1 MSQNRTTMRR
11 YGLGALGVAVALVGW
26 QLLVTGPLSD
36 KPFATVPEIADALR
50 TYAGEASFWTS
61 LGQTL
66 EVALVGLLLSVVAGL
81 ALGVLIGL
89 SDFACRSLRVVTE
102 FLKPIPPIVVLPL
115 LVLVLGPTPKMG
127 IFLVFFGGVFI
138 LMTQT
143 ANGVADLD
151 PVAAETARS
160 YRLTRRQ
167 RITHLVIPTALPFV
181 ATGVR
186 IAAAAA
192 LVIALV
198 SEIVGGAPGLGKDM
212 VLAQLSGSYDQIYAL
227 VVVFGLLGMLLNG
240 VLGFVE
246 RRVLFWHAS
255 VRTEVPA

>member
-1 MSQNRTTMRR
+1 MNPTIRR
-11 YGLGALGVAVALVGW
+11 YGLGVLGIAVALALW
-26 QLLVTGPLSD
+26 QLLVTGPLAD
-36 KPFATVPEIADALR
+36 KPFATVPAIVRALG
-50 TYAGEASFWTS
+50 TFAGEASFWQS

-66 EVALVGLLLSVVAGL
+66 EVALLGLVFSVIGGL
-81 ALGVLIGL
+81 VLGVLVGL
-89 SDFACRSLRVVTE
+89 SDTAYRSLRLVTE
-102 FLKPIPPIVVLPL
+102 FLKPIPPIVILPL
-115 LVLVLGPTPKMG
+115 LVLVLGPTPRMG

-160 YRLTRRQ
+160 YRLTRSQ
-167 RITHLVIPTALPFV
+167 RVVSLIVPTALPFV

-186 IAAAAA
+186 ITAAAA

-240 VLGFVE
+240 ILGFAE
-246 RRVLFWHAS
+246 RRLLFWHAS

>member
-1 MSQNRTTMRR
+1 MNASIRR
-11 YGLGALGVAVALVGW
+11 YGLGVLGIVVALTVW
-26 QLLVTGPLSD
+26 QLLVTGPLAT
-36 KPFATVPEIADALR
+36 KPFATVPAIGRALR
-50 TYAGEASFWTS
+50 TFAGEASFWQS

-66 EVALVGLLLSVVAGL
+66 EVALLGLLLSVVVGL
-81 ALGVLIGL
+81 ALGVVVGL
-89 SDFACRSLRVVTE
+89 SDTAYRSLRLVTE
-102 FLKPIPPIVVLPL
+102 FLKPIPPIVILPL
-115 LVLVLGPTPKMG
+115 LVLVLGPTPRMG
-127 IFLVFFGGVFI
+127 VFLVFFGGVFI

-167 RITHLVIPTALPFV
+167 RVLQLIVPTALPFV

-186 IAAAAA
+186 ITAAAA

-240 VLGFVE
+240 ILGFAE
-246 RRVLFWHAS
+246 RRLLFWHAS
-255 VRTEVPA
+255 VRTEVSP